1 MLLDFDGLM
10 GNGVRLQP
18 FPRSGVAAT
27 MPDLLFL
34 RFALQSDSQKSFDFR
49 LSLFALQSFQ
59 NIGIRV
65 VIKL

>member
-27 MPDLLFL
+27 MPDLFISALRSAK
-34 RFALQSDSQKSFDFR
+34 RFAKV
-49 LSLFALQSFQ
+49 A
-59 NIGIRV
+59 
-65 VIKL
+65 